1 MLLEDITLKH
11 LDMTIKRPKPP
22 YRQWKVTY
30 LLTLEETI
38 ELILKHRSD
47 YERKDILTMIE
58 EKREELGREV
68 INDESAAMIV
78 ARELGV
84 DLHQISPKARQ
95 KIEDI
100 TEATRSIA
108 LTAKIINIG
117 TVRTFSRKD
126 GGGDGKVASIMV
138 SDETGNIRVV
148 LWDDLTNAVSE
159 DVISIDDIIQVRG
172 AYVKKGLGDALEL
185 NLGRMGQIRVLEDYE
200 IEDLGIDFTDS
211 ATGDQKISELK
222 DGLFNISLKV
232 KVQRVFRLSTFTR
245 QKDNSEGKVLSIVG
259 ADESGTVRL
268 VFWDDKASEMENAD
282 EGEVIQ
288 LRGVNTRMNRD
299 GTEVEVHVGRAAS
312 IERDLKEKIDAAEM
326 APSGRSSE
334 PLGLKEMSDLESGM
348 WDVDIEGKVATLYD
362 EKAFTT
368 KDGRDGRVRN
378 VLLADESGAIRV
390 TFWNDDVDKIKEIKE
405 GDVIKILHGYVKEG
419 FRGGVEFQV
428 GRKAEIQIN
437 PKGSKLKK
445 LDVSQATIPSGGS
458 SESLGLKEMSDLTT
472 GMWDVDIE
480 GKVVTLYDENTFTTK
495 DGKDGRVRNV
505 LLADESGAIRV
516 TFWNDDVDKIKE
528 IKEGDV
534 IKILH
539 GYVKEGYRGGV
550 EFQVG
555 RKAEIQVNP
564 KGSKLKKLD
573 VSQVSLQPMIKAS
586 RVLIGDIVDNT
597 EGTSVEICGIVVNL
611 SQTTSPIYQACPS
624 CSKKLEETD
633 DGYVCKS
640 CGKIDKPEPRMLYKI
655 TVDDGSGSIR
665 VTLFGKVGEELLQMT
680 AEEAN
685 EMIKKTGKDEQ
696 PLVEN
701 ADKVVGRYIAVYGR
715 VKKYRD
721 SFDLSASG
729 FEFADPVSEIKR
741 MKEEI
746 QKEVS

>member
-1 MLLEDITLKH
+1 
-11 LDMTIKRPKPP
+11 MTIKQPKPP
-22 YRQWKVTY
+22 YRQWTVTY

-126 GGGDGKVASIMV
+126 GGGEGKVASIMV
-138 SDETGNIRVV
+138 SDETGSIRVV

-159 DVISIDDIIQVRG
+159 DVISIDDVIQVRG
-172 AYVKKGLGDALEL
+172 AYVKKGIGDALEL

-200 IEDLGIDFTDS
+200 VEDLDIDFTDS
-211 ATGDQKISELK
+211 STGAQKIADLK
-222 DGLFNISLKV
+222 DGLFNVSLKV
-232 KVQRVFRLSTFTR
+232 VVQRVFGVSTFTR
-245 QKDNSEGKVLSIVG
+245 QKDDSEGKVLSIVG
-259 ADESGTVRL
+259 ADETGTVRL

-288 LRGVNTRMNRD
+288 LRGVNTRLNRD

-312 IERDLKEKIDAAEM
+312 IERDLKEKIDAAEIT
-326 APSGRSSE
+326 PSGRSSE
-334 PLGLKEMSDLESGM
+334 PLGMKEMSDLTAGM
-348 WDVDIEGKVATLYD
+348 WDVDIEGKVATVYD
-362 EKAFTT
+362 EKVFTT

-378 VLLADESGAIRV
+378 VLLADESGATRV

-428 GRKAEIQIN
+428 GRKAEIHIN

-445 LDVSQATIPSGGS
+445 LDVSQTTYPNGGD
-458 SESLGLKEMSDLTT
+458 SEPLGMKEMSDLTA

-480 GKVVTLYDENTFTTK
+480 GKVATVYDEKEFTTE
-495 DGKDGRVRNV
+495 DGRDGRVRNV
-505 LLADESGAIRV
+505 LLADESGATRV

-539 GYVKEGYRGGV
+539 GYVKEGFRGGV

-555 RKAEIQVNP
+555 RKAEIHINP
-564 KGSKLKKLD
+564 KESKLKKLD
-573 VSQVSLQPMIKAS
+573 VSQVSLQPMAKAS

-597 EGTSVEICGIVVNL
+597 EGKSV
-611 SQTTSPIYQACPS
+611 
-624 CSKKLEETD
+624 
-633 DGYVCKS
+633 
-640 CGKIDKPEPRMLYKI
+640 
-655 TVDDGSGSIR
+655 
-665 VTLFGKVGEELLQMT
+665 
-680 AEEAN
+680 
-685 EMIKKTGKDEQ
+685 
-696 PLVEN
+696 
-701 ADKVVGRYIAVYGR
+701 
-715 VKKYRD
+715 
-721 SFDLSASG
+721 
-729 FEFADPVSEIKR
+729 
-741 MKEEI
+741 
-746 QKEVS
+746 

>member
-1 MLLEDITLKH
+1 MLVEEITLKQ
-11 LDMTIKRPKPP
+11 LDMTIKQPTPP

-95 KIEDI
+95 RIEDI

-108 LTAKIINIG
+108 LTAKVVNLG

-126 GGGDGKVASIMV
+126 GGGEGKVASIMV
-138 SDETGNIRVV
+138 SDETGSILVV

-159 DVISIDDIIQVRG
+159 DVISVGDVIQVRG

-200 IEDLGIDFTDS
+200 IEDLGIDFTDPS
-211 ATGDQKISELK
+211 IGDQKVSGLK
-222 DGLFNISLKV
+222 EGLFNVSLKV
-232 KVQRVFRLSTFTR
+232 KIQRVFRLSTFTR
-245 QKDNSEGKVLSIVG
+245 QRDGSKGRVLSILG
-259 ADESGTVRL
+259 ADETGSVRL
-268 VFWDDKASEMENAD
+268 VFWDDKASEMENAE

-288 LRGVNTRMNRD
+288 LSGVNTRLNRE

-312 IERDLKEKIDAAEM
+312 IERDLKEKIDAVEV
-326 APSGRSSE
+326 APFRSESE
-334 PLGLKEMSDLESGM
+334 PLGMKSIAELETGM
-348 WDVDIEGKVATLYD
+348 WDVDIEGKVVTVYD
-362 EKAFTT
+362 VTNFTT

-378 VLLADESGAIRV
+378 VILADESGKTRV
-390 TFWNDDVDKIKEIKE
+390 TFWNDDVDKIEKIKE
-405 GDVIKILHGYVKEG
+405 GDVIKLLHGYVKEG

-428 GRKAEIQIN
+428 GRKAEIHI
-437 PKGSKLKK
+437 
-445 LDVSQATIPSGGS
+445 
-458 SESLGLKEMSDLTT
+458 
-472 GMWDVDIE
+472 
-480 GKVVTLYDENTFTTK
+480 
-495 DGKDGRVRNV
+495 
-505 LLADESGAIRV
+505 
-516 TFWNDDVDKIKE
+516 
-528 IKEGDV
+528 
-534 IKILH
+534 
-539 GYVKEGYRGGV
+539 
-550 EFQVG
+550 
-555 RKAEIQVNP
+555 NP

-573 VSQVSLQPMIKAS
+573 VSQVSLQPMAKAS
-586 RVLIGDIVDNT
+586 RVLIGDIDDQT
-597 EGTSVEICGIVVNL
+597 EGKSVEVCGIVVNL
-611 SQTTSPIYQACPS
+611 SQTMTPIYQACPS
-624 CSKKLEETD
+624 CNKKLEETD

-685 EMIKKTGKDEQ
+685 EMIKKTGKGEQ
-696 PLVEN
+696 PLIEN
-701 ADKVVGRYIAVYGR
+701 VDKVVGRYIAVHGR
-715 VKKYRD
+715 VKKFRD
-721 SFDLSASG
+721 SLDLSASG

-741 MKEEI
+741 IKGDI

>member
-1 MLLEDITLKH
+1 MLIEDTTLKH

-95 KIEDI
+95 RIEDI

-126 GGGDGKVASIMV
+126 GGGEGKVASVMV
-138 SDETGNIRVV
+138 SDETGSIRVV

-159 DVISIDDIIQVRG
+159 EVISIDDIIQLRG

-211 ATGDQKISELK
+211 AAGDQKISDLK

-232 KVQRVFRLSTFTR
+232 KIQRVFRLSTFTR
-245 QKDNSEGKVLSIVG
+245 QRDNSEGKVLSIVG
-259 ADESGTVRL
+259 ADETGTVRL

-312 IERDLKEKIDAAEM
+312 VERGLKEKIDAVEA
-326 APSGRSSE
+326 AVSGGGSE
-334 PLGLKEMSDLESGM
+334 PLGMKPI
-348 WDVDIEGKVATLYD
+348 V
-362 EKAFTT
+362 
-368 KDGRDGRVRN
+368 
-378 VLLADESGAIRV
+378 
-390 TFWNDDVDKIKEIKE
+390 
-405 GDVIKILHGYVKEG
+405 
-419 FRGGVEFQV
+419 
-428 GRKAEIQIN
+428 
-437 PKGSKLKK
+437 
-445 LDVSQATIPSGGS
+445 
-458 SESLGLKEMSDLTT
+458 DLTT

-480 GKVVTLYDENTFTTK
+480 GKIVTIYDVNTFTNK
-495 DGKDGRVRNV
+495 DGQEGRVRNV
-505 LLADESGAIRV
+505 IIADESGKTRV
-516 TFWNDDVDKIKE
+516 TFWNDDVDKIE
-528 IKEGDV
+528 AIKEGDV
-534 IKILH
+534 LKILH

-555 RKAEIQVNP
+555 RKAEIHINP

-573 VSQVSLQPMIKAS
+573 VSQIALQPMTKAS
-586 RVLIGDIVDNT
+586 RILVEDIDDNM
-597 EGTSVEICGIVVNL
+597 EGKSAEICGIVVNL
-611 SQTTSPIYQACPS
+611 SQTMAPIYQACPS

-633 DGYVCKS
+633 DGFVCKS

-701 ADKVVGRYIAVYGR
+701 ANKVVGRYIAVYGR

>member
-1 MLLEDITLKH
+1 VLVEDITLKQ
-11 LDMTIKRPKPP
+11 LDMTIKQPTPP
-22 YRQWKVTY
+22 FRQWKVTY

-95 KIEDI
+95 RIEDI

-108 LTAKIINIG
+108 LTAKVVNLSS
-117 TVRTFSRKD
+117 VRTFSRKD
-126 GGGDGKVASIMV
+126 GGGEGKVASIMV
-138 SDETGNIRVV
+138 SDETGSVRVV

-159 DVISIDDIIQVRG
+159 DVISVGDVIQVRG

-211 ATGDQKISELK
+211 SIGDQKVSGLK
-222 DGLFNISLKV
+222 EGLFNISLKV

-245 QKDNSEGKVLSIVG
+245 QRDGSEGKVLSILG
-259 ADESGTVRL
+259 ADETGSVRL
-268 VFWDDKASEMENAD
+268 VFWDDKASEMENAE

-288 LRGVNTRMNRD
+288 LNGVNTRLNRE

-312 IERDLKEKIDAAEM
+312 IERGLKEKIDAVEIAS
-326 APSGRSSE
+326 ARSESE
-334 PLGLKEMSDLESGM
+334 PLGMKSIAELTTGM
-348 WDVDIEGKVATLYD
+348 WDVDIEGKVVTVYD
-362 EKAFTT
+362 VTSFTT

-378 VLLADESGAIRV
+378 VILADESGKTRV
-390 TFWNDDVDKIKEIKE
+390 TFWNEDVDKIEKIKE

-419 FRGGVEFQV
+419 FRGGVEYQV
-428 GRKAEIQIN
+428 GRKAEIHI
-437 PKGSKLKK
+437 
-445 LDVSQATIPSGGS
+445 
-458 SESLGLKEMSDLTT
+458 
-472 GMWDVDIE
+472 
-480 GKVVTLYDENTFTTK
+480 
-495 DGKDGRVRNV
+495 
-505 LLADESGAIRV
+505 
-516 TFWNDDVDKIKE
+516 
-528 IKEGDV
+528 
-534 IKILH
+534 
-539 GYVKEGYRGGV
+539 
-550 EFQVG
+550 
-555 RKAEIQVNP
+555 NP

-573 VSQVSLQPMIKAS
+573 VSQVSLQPMAKAS
-586 RVLIGDIVDNT
+586 RVLIGDIDDQT
-597 EGTSVEICGIVVNL
+597 EGKSVEVCGIVVNL
-611 SQTTSPIYQACPS
+611 SQTMTPIYQACPS

-640 CGKIDKPEPRMLYKI
+640 CGKVDKPEPRMLYKI
-655 TVDDGSGSIR
+655 TIDDGSGSIR

-685 EMIKKTGKDEQ
+685 EMIKKSGKGEQ
-696 PLVEN
+696 PLIEN
-701 ADKVVGRYIAVYGR
+701 IDKVVGRYIAVYGR
-715 VKKYRD
+715 VKKFRD
-721 SFDLSASG
+721 SLDLSASG
-729 FEFADPVSEIKR
+729 FEFADPISEIKR
-741 MKEEI
+741 IKEDI